1 MVPLRN
7 PLTNS
12 VHNVYTPR
20 IVPKNVRR
28 ETATGTTAGGSTTG
42 TTATTS
48 SGGATGASSTGS
60 SLTAPTSAA
69 SDPAADFKSLFGH
82 VNTAL
87 LTPGPPAPPPKPA
100 PPTLQSVF
108 GPNPYVANPG
118 GVAPNGVTY
127 GYNPTYFATRATAD
141 KLAQMYGGTVV
152 EMNAITPYGP
162 FQQNQMN
169 EMIKFPNGNVV
180 NAGILASY
188 YDRGWSQEQINAAIS
203 GEINSIPT

>member
-7 PLTNS
+7 PMTNS

-20 IVPKNVRR
+20 IVPKIVRR
-28 ETATGTTAGGSTTG
+28 ETATGSTGTGSTTG
-42 TTATTS
+42 TTGPTS
-48 SGGATGASSTGS
+48 SSGATGTSTTGS
-60 SLTAPTSAA
+60 TPAA

-87 LTPGPPAPPPKPA
+87 LTPGPAAAPPKPA

-108 GPNPYVANPG
+108 GSNPYITNPG

-188 YDRGWSQEQINAAIS
+188 YDRGWSQEQINSAINA
-203 GEINSIPT
+203 EINAIPT